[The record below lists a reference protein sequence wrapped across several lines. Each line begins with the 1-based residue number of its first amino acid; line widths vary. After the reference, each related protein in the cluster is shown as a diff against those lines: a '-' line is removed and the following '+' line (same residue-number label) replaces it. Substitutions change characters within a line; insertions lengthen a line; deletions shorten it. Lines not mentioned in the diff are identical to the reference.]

1 MSIDCVGDFLTVIR
15 NATRVSKTSVLI
27 AYSNMRFAIAMLLKQ
42 EGFIKDVS
50 VEDIGNNKKTIK
62 IMLKYADGESVI
74 HEIKRIS
81 TPGCRMYSSI
91 RAVKPVIGGIGVSI
105 LTTSR
110 GILTHKQAR
119 KLNVGGEVICTIW

>member
-91 RAVKPVIGGIGVSI
+91 RAVKPLIGGIGVSI

-119 KLNVGGEVICTIW
+119 KFNVGGEVICTIW